1 MGRMTGWH
9 ETRYPTDFRTHQ
21 RRALAALAEA
31 HAAGS
36 RRSWVVLPPGAG
48 KTAVGLEAA
57 RRLARPI
64 VAFGPNTA
72 IQGQWL
78 REWGRFTPATVAG
91 SADRE
96 VSSPVTALTYQS
108 LAVFDPDA
116 EVDEE
121 GRGRRLLDRLH
132 PNGLALIAALRDA
145 GPITLILDECHHL
158 VEVWGRLL
166 AEVLD
171 QLPEATVIGLT
182 GTPPASLDAEQE
194 ALVRELF
201 GAPLFQT
208 SIPAVVRTGH
218 LAPFTE
224 LAWFTQPTAAE
235 RDWLAGQSERFA
247 ELQTDLLHDHGGDVG
262 LLAWLDQRFVSRRL
276 DAEDGHEPAL
286 DWARLERA
294 EPELATAALRFHHA
308 GLLAVPPGAMVREE
322 HRQRP
327 GARDWAL
334 LLGDYVTGRLQ
345 RSEDPSDERLLAA
358 IRAALPSVG
367 YVLTSRGIRRGRS
380 PVDRVIARSEA
391 KSDATVEILA
401 AEAAN
406 LGDRL
411 RALVVTDH
419 ERATA
424 TLPARLRGV
433 LSAQAGS
440 ARLLLA
446 RLIADPRTAALEPIM
461 ITGST
466 VAAGAETATK
476 IIEYVSEARPD
487 LTPTAQ
493 LDDDEPITLI
503 TGPWRS
509 RDWVALLTRMLE
521 TGRTR
526 LLVGTRGLLGEG
538 WDARTLNTLV
548 DLTTATTSTAV
559 VQTRGRALR
568 LDPDW
573 REKVANLWTVVCV
586 SHDHPGG
593 LGDWERFVRK
603 HDGYLGVTETG
614 DITVGV
620 SHVDPLLSP
629 YHPPAADRLDV
640 INARML
646 ARSEHRARIR
656 ELWRVGDEGADELVH
671 AVWLS
676 GRPGPP
682 SDLELAPRDTA
693 AATQPVVQPPVQVPG
708 PRGPTGPRPRDASL
722 VPAVVLPAL
731 GVAAVVLFAVIGA
744 ELAIGVLIG
753 VSLVVVGTVLPWLA
767 RREAAE
773 AAGRRL
779 AELGAGPDPV
789 DFGRAVA
796 EALCEAG
803 LVARGAAS
811 VRSTV
816 DPDGTYRIL
825 LDDVD
830 ERGSAIFATALDEVL
845 SPIAAP
851 RCLIPRRLPAEV
863 GADLPDLRT
872 AGRAWLDGTLITDQ
886 VVYHAVP
893 TVLGTN
899 TGLAET
905 FRRAWNRWISDGEPV
920 RARSPEGEGIMITHR
935 GRSPFDVT
943 TRLRVSWR

>member
-1 MGRMTGWH
+1 MIGWH
-9 ETRYPTDFRTHQ
+9 DTRYPTDFRTHQ
-21 RRALAALAEA
+21 RQALAALAEA

-64 VAFGPNTA
+64 IAFGPNTA

-78 REWGRFTPATVAG
+78 REWGRFTPAIVAG
-91 SADRE
+91 STDRDL
-96 VSSPVTALTYQS
+96 SSPVTALTYQS

-116 EVDEE
+116 EVDED

-132 PNGLALIAALRDA
+132 PNGLALIEALRDV

-182 GTPPASLDAEQE
+182 GTPPASLGPEQVE
-194 ALVRELF
+194 LVRELF
-201 GAPLFQT
+201 GTPLFQT
-208 SIPAVVRTGH
+208 SIPAVVRAGH
-218 LAPFTE
+218 LAPYTE
-224 LAWFTQPTAAE
+224 LAWFTPPAAGE
-235 RDWLAGQSERFA
+235 RDWLAGQAERFA
-247 ELQTDLLHDHGGDVG
+247 ELQTDLLHDHGGELG
-262 LLAWLDQRFVSRRL
+262 LLQWLDQRFVTRRL
-276 DAEDGHEPAL
+276 DQEPAL

-294 EPELATAALRFHHA
+294 EPELTTAALRFHHA
-308 GLLAVPPGAMVREE
+308 GLLALPTGAVVREE
-322 HRQRP
+322 HRQPP
-327 GARDWAL
+327 GARDWVL
-334 LLGDYVTGRLQ
+334 LLDDYVDGRLE
-345 RSEDPSDERLLAA
+345 RSGDPADERLLAA

-367 YVLTSRGIRRGRS
+367 YVLTASGIRRGRS

-391 KSDATVEILA
+391 KNDAAVEILA

-406 LGDRL
+406 LGDGL

-424 TLPARLRGV
+424 TLPARLHGV
-433 LSAQAGS
+433 ISAQAGS

-446 RLIADPRTAALEPIM
+446 RLITDPRTAELHPIM

-466 VAAGAETATK
+466 VAAAADTATK

-487 LTPTAQ
+487 LTLTPE
-493 LDDDEPITLI
+493 LDEDEPITLI
-503 TGPWRS
+503 TGNWRS

-538 WDARTLNTLV
+538 WDARTLNTLI
-548 DLTTATTSTAV
+548 DLTTATTPTAV

-603 HDGYLGVTETG
+603 HDGYLGITETG
-614 DITVGV
+614 DITLGV

-629 YHPPAADRLDV
+629 YHPPEADRLNM

-646 ARSEHRARIR
+646 ARSEHRATIR

-671 AVWLS
+671 AVWLT
-676 GRPGPP
+676 GRPRPRT
-682 SDLELAPRDTA
+682 DLVPAHSTSETPQED
-693 AATQPVVQPPVQVPG
+693 VQPPVRVPG
-708 PRGPTGPRPRDASL
+708 PRGPTGPRPPDGSR
-722 VPAVVLPAL
+722 VPAVVFPVL
-731 GVAAVVLFAVIGA
+731 GAAAVIAFLVVGA
-744 ELAIGVLIG
+744 NLAIGLLIG
-753 VSLVVVGTVLPWLA
+753 ISLAGVGFLLSWFA
-767 RREAAE
+767 RRDAAV

-779 AELGAGPDPV
+779 AELAAGPDPV
-789 DFGRAVA
+789 DLGRAVA
-796 EALCEAG
+796 DALCEAG
-803 LVARGAAS
+803 LVPSGAAS

-845 SPIAAP
+845 SPIAEP
-851 RCLIPRRLPAEV
+851 RYLIPRRVVAEV
-863 GADLPDLRT
+863 GTDRSSLHA
-872 AGRAWLDGTLITDQ
+872 AGRAWLDDALITDQ

-893 TVLGTN
+893 SVLGAKVA
-899 TGLAET
+899 LAET
-905 FRRAWNRWISDGEPV
+905 FGRAWNRWISLGDPV
-920 RARSPEGEGIMITHR
+920 RAATPEGEGIMITHR